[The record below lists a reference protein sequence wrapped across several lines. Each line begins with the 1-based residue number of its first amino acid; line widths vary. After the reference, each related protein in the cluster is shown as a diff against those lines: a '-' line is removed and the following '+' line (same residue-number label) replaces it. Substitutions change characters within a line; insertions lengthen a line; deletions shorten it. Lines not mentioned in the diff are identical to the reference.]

1 MSLLVRVRSGAGGA
15 VAVVAFGS
23 AAADC
28 GTAFRLGD
36 PATLRSAWLSMLANR
51 VAHEERGVE
60 AQGMLLEVRSGARL
74 S

>member
-1 MSLLVRVRSGAGGA
+1 
-15 VAVVAFGS
+15 
-23 AAADC
+23 
-28 GTAFRLGD
+28 LGD

-60 AQGMLLEVRSGARL
+60 AQGMLLEVKSGARL